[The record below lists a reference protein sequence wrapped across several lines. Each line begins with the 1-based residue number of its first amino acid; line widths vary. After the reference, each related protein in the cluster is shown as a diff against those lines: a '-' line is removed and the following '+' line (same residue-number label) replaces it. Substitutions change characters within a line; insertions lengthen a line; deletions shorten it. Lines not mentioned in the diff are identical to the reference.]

1 MTKECKK
8 AQGVVLIPLV
18 ILIAILLLASSCASS
33 NYQSCAADSSVEVK
47 SGLK

>member
-18 ILIAILLLASSCASS
+18 ILIAILLLASSCATPHCVS
-33 NYQSCAADSSVEVK
+33 NNWATNCPAYR
-47 SGLK
+47 